1 MSAYEHKHVVGFQ
14 ETSLVGNVYYAH
26 YVAWQGSCRER
37 FLWEHAPEVIEL
49 LSRKEVAFFTANCN
63 CQYIG
68 DWGFVALDEVLVRM
82 TLQSFR
88 GGRMVLAFEYV
99 RAQAP
104 DAVVARGTQ
113 EIHCKALR
121 GEEWV
126 PAPFPAPMV
135 RALQPFADSDG
146 LRENL
151 QEALDF
157 QLGAD
162 S

>member
-1 MSAYEHKHVVGFQ
+1 M
-14 ETSLVGNVYYAH
+14 
-26 YVAWQGSCRER
+26 
-37 FLWEHAPEVIEL
+37 
-49 LSRKEVAFFTANCN
+49 
-63 CQYIG
+63 
-68 DWGFVALDEVLVRM
+68 
-82 TLQSFR
+82 
-88 GGRMVLAFEYV
+88 
-99 RAQAP
+99 
-104 DAVVARGTQ
+104 VARGTQ

-126 PAPFPAPMV
+126 PSPFPVPMI

-157 QLGAD
+157 QLDGG